1 MLTKRQ
7 REILRLIAL
16 GKTSKEIGVILQ
28 TTESAVENQRIKIR
42 KSIGSTTLAEDV
54 LFAVRIGLVSEYD

>member
-7 REILRLIAL
+7 REILKLIAL

-42 KSIGSTTLAEDV
+42 KSIGSKTLAEDV